1 MNLLFNALYL
11 AWSDVKARYRKSV
24 LGPLWQVLGNLV
36 GVLGLSIV
44 WGNLLKENIPTF
56 VPSLAIGLIIWQL
69 VSASISEGTTV
80 FYKEARLIRNMPMPP
95 WFFIV
100 RLICRHLINFAHN
113 LLIVIGIMI
122 YFGTPLDVSIL
133 LFIPNLLLVVAN
145 LTWILFLVGFIST
158 RFRDIEYAIN
168 SILPILFFV
177 SPVIFRPDRLPEGME
192 KYLWLNPLSY
202 FIEVMRAPLLGHIA
216 DPFIYVIL
224 LTMLAVGSFFT
235 YLFYQKYSKRMAFWV

>member
-1 MNLLFNALYL
+1 
-11 AWSDVKARYRKSV
+11 
-24 LGPLWQVLGNLV
+24 
-36 GVLGLSIV
+36 
-44 WGNLLKENIPTF
+44 
-56 VPSLAIGLIIWQL
+56 
-69 VSASISEGTTV
+69 
-80 FYKEARLIRNMPMPP
+80 
-95 WFFIV
+95 
-100 RLICRHLINFAHN
+100 
-113 LLIVIGIMI
+113 MI